1 MQAMYGYIYTPNQ
14 DISDE
19 IYEGYG
25 DKNIIDYLF
34 DKARKNKDNKQE
46 NVREEKGN
54 ISDK

>member
-34 DKARKNKDNKQE
+34 DKARKNKNNKQE